1 MRQIRD
7 QNYRG
12 LWATVRDCGGLYVMV
27 EAAAELRELQV
38 TEGDCGGLREAK
50 GGLQGDYISKKVACV
65 R

>member
-1 MRQIRD
+1 
-7 QNYRG
+7 
-12 LWATVRDCGGLYVMV
+12 MV